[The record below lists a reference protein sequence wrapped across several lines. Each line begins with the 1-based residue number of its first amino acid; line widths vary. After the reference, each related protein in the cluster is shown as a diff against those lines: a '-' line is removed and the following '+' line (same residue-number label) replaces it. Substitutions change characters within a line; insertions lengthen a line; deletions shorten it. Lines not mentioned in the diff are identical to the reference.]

1 MVTKSKFAV
10 TYTYA
15 KTYSTDQ
22 AMAAEHTTAYD
33 TIIEADSAIK
43 AIKMAIELYKPTSI
57 KITKKVAHD

>member
-1 MVTKSKFAV
+1 
-10 TYTYA
+10 
-15 KTYSTDQ
+15 
-22 AMAAEHTTAYD
+22 MAAEHTTAYD